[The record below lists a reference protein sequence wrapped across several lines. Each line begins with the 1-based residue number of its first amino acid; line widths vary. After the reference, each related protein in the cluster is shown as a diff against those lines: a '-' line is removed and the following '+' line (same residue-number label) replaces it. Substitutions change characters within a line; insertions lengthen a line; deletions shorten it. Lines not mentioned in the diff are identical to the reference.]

1 MPIAFR
7 CAACGFQARVPDSY
21 AGKRGK
27 CPQCKGVVQIPA
39 AAQSAAPA
47 PAAAAAAPSSTESP
61 AAPAAP
67 ATPTVRASAES
78 PAAPTART
86 STESPAPP
94 TARSSTESPAAS
106 SSAESAARWLLK
118 IPEGEVFGPV
128 ARSELN
134 QWVEEGRVSADCL
147 VSTAG
152 SETWRAAVELFPEL
166 AEEASPFDFPID
178 DPRGRSTHQ
187 PPDSSGLAN
196 EPADESPADAA
207 TPATPT
213 APASSSTSTRSRRT
227 RGARRGRKSAGA
239 GQAHEGDAAP
249 HRATLLLVLGIVS
262 LLAGC
267 GLGLLAA
274 VPTWLLA
281 RRDLAAMDQGRMD
294 AEGRSM
300 TRVGM
305 ILALVALVVN
315 VLGLVL
321 LVVLMSIG
329 GLAMLT
335 AGG

>member
-27 CPQCKGVVQIPA
+27 CPKCKGVVQIPA
-39 AAQSAAPA
+39 AAQSTTAA
-47 PAAAAAAPSSTESP
+47 PAAAAAARSSTESA
-61 AAPAAP
+61 AAPAAAAP
-67 ATPTVRASAES
+67 SSAES
-78 PAAPTART
+78 PAAPTAR
-86 STESPAPP
+86 A
-94 TARSSTESPAAS
+94 STESPAAPTARA
-106 SSAESAARWLLK
+106 SAEPAARWLLK

-178 DPRGRSTHQ
+178 DPRGRSTQQ
-187 PPDSSGLAN
+187 PPDSAALAN
-196 EPADESPADAA
+196 EPADESPATTATAA
-207 TPATPT
+207 TPAT
-213 APASSSTSTRSRRT
+213 PASSSTSTRSRRT